1 MFMQTYSPEI
11 CLSHRAVLRVLMWL
25 WKPAVEGVISV
36 ASCIGNFINTGGSIF
51 KEKCHASMV

>member
-1 MFMQTYSPEI
+1 MQTYSPEI